1 MLRHPSAAL
10 SSNLRDLDR
19 RLRSLESH
27 LQRIGN
33 RTSANAALAA
43 DGIGEAVASALS
55 SLAERFRG
63 NATYVGNEAARVGNN
78 ALRRLSGEVENRPL
92 VMLGVAAAVGLLIG
106 FSLQRHS

>member
-19 RLRSLESH
+19 RLRSLERH

-33 RTSANAALAA
+33 RTSVNAALAA

-63 NATYVGNEAARVGNN
+63 NATYVGNEAARAGTDAV
-78 ALRRLSGEVENRPL
+78 RRLSAEVENRPL

>member
-1 MLRHPSAAL
+1 MFSHSSAAL

-43 DGIGEAVASALS
+43 DATASPIPSALS

-63 NATYVGNEAARVGNN
+63 NATYVGNEAARAGTN
-78 ALRRLSGEVENRPL
+78 AVRRLSAEVENRPL